1 MRGGGKEMEEIR
13 RKYEREIRMKGTG
26 KGHIEIHHFV
36 KQELGM

>member
-13 RKYEREIRMKGTG
+13 RKYEREIRMKGIG
-26 KGHIEIHHFV
+26 KGYIEIYYFV